1 MPNKRIPSV
10 ALAVKGN
17 VNENEAKFRKNL
29 VIGRIEEG
37 KFLLDLRSVLDAD
50 VQNLIEKI
58 NETDEK

>member
-1 MPNKRIPSV
+1 
-10 ALAVKGN
+10 
-17 VNENEAKFRKNL
+17 